1 MADKA
6 PWRQEIELLQAY
18 QKHATFT
25 HTTSSSS
32 AETALNLVGKMEEGN
47 KVSFVVETGG
57 AYVAFDEDASSS
69 TGMLVPAD
77 EGYFDDNI
85 YFSSKISII
94 REGSTNARIRGI
106 VWGR

>member
-25 HTTSSSS
+25 HTTSGSTV
-32 AETALNLVGKMEEGN
+32 ETALDLTGKMEEGN
-47 KVSFVVETGG
+47 KVSFVVETAG
-57 AYVAFDEDASSS
+57 AYIAFDEDATSS
-69 TGMLVPAD
+69 TGMLVPVD

>member
-6 PWRQEIELLQAY
+6 PWRQEIELLQNY

-25 HTTSSSS
+25 HTTTGSTV
-32 AETALNLVGKMEEGN
+32 EDALTLAGKMEEGN

-57 AYVAFDEDASSS
+57 AYIAFDEDATTS

-85 YFSSKISII
+85 YISTKISII
-94 REGSTNARIRGI
+94 RSSGTNARIRGI
-106 VWGR
+106 IWGR

>member
-1 MADKA
+1 
-6 PWRQEIELLQAY
+6 
-18 QKHATFT
+18 
-25 HTTSSSS
+25 
-32 AETALNLVGKMEEGN
+32 MEEGN

-57 AYVAFDEDASSS
+57 AYIAFDEDATSS

>member
-1 MADKA
+1 
-6 PWRQEIELLQAY
+6 
-18 QKHATFT
+18 
-25 HTTSSSS
+25 
-32 AETALNLVGKMEEGN
+32 MEEGN

-57 AYVAFDEDASSS
+57 AYIAFDEDATAS

-85 YFSSKISII
+85 YISSKISII

-106 VWGR
+106 IWGR